1 MLKKFMLEKVD
12 EEQLTETTGTI
23 TFHLVDENGD
33 HRTVKGTTFLD
44 GNQKAQGISTD
55 SIRELPL
62 IESLFSNRHKKI
74 VEVEFDHFNKVYDRE
89 TDQTIN
95 QLAYKAV
102 LEMQN
107 EDKLSNRLSKLFK
120 RKVAS

>member
-1 MLKKFMLEKVD
+1 MLKKFMIEKVD
-12 EEQLTETTGTI
+12 QEQLTDTTGSI

-33 HRTVKGTTFLD
+33 HRTVSGKTFLD
-44 GNQKAQGISTD
+44 ENKKAQGISTD

-62 IESLFSNRHKKI
+62 IESLFSNRDKNI

-89 TDQTIN
+89 TDTTIN
-95 QLAYKAV
+95 KKAYDAV

-107 EDKLSNRLSKLFK
+107 ENKFSQKISKLFK
-120 RKVAS
+120 K

>member
-1 MLKKFMLEKVD
+1 MLKKFMLERVV
-12 EEQLTETTGTI
+12 EEQLSDTTGTI

-33 HRTVKGTTFLD
+33 CRRVEGITFL
-44 GNQKAQGISTD
+44 GENKKAQGVSTK

-62 IESLFSNRHKKI
+62 IESLFSNRDKKI

-95 QLAYKAV
+95 QVAYNTVK
-102 LEMQN
+102 EMQDEN
-107 EDKLSNRLSKLFK
+107 KFSHRLTKFFK
-120 RKVAS
+120 R